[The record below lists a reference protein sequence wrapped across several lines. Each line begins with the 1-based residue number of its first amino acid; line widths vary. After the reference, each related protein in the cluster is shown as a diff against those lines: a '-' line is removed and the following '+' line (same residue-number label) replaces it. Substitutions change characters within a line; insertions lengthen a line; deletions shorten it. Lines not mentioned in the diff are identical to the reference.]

1 MSVLVVGSAALDS
14 IKTPYGEVTD
24 ALGGSAIYF
33 AAAASYFTPVR
44 MVAVVGQ
51 DFPMGQLEFL
61 SRRGVDTSG
70 LDVARGKTFRW
81 SGIYHQDMNQ
91 RDTVLTELNV
101 FENFSP
107 KLPASYKDTPYVF
120 LANIHPALQMEV
132 LDQVSNPRLVMLD
145 TMNLWIDTAMSDLK
159 KVMQRTDVIVLNDQE
174 TRQLTSETNLVKAA
188 RAVTNMGP
196 KAVIVKK
203 GEHGA
208 FIVSKDKFFA
218 VPAYPLETLFDP
230 TGAGDSFA
238 GGLAGYLAKRGSH
251 SFGNIRRGIAYGS
264 VIASFAVEQ
273 FSVERLRTLTMNEI
287 ETRLKQFSKMTRF

>member
-14 IKTPYGEVTD
+14 VKTPYGEVTD

-44 MVAVVGQ
+44 MVAVVGE
-51 DFPMGQLEFL
+51 DFPMDQLEFL
-61 SRRGVDTSG
+61 RHRGVDTGG
-70 LDVARGKTFRW
+70 LEVAAGKTFRW

-91 RDTVLTELNV
+91 RDTILTELNV
-101 FENFSP
+101 FQNFSP
-107 KLPASYKDTPYVF
+107 KLPESYKDTSYVF

-132 LDQVSNPRLVMLD
+132 LNQVSNPRLVMLD
-145 TMNLWIDTAMSDLK
+145 TMNLWIDTALSDLK
-159 KVMQRTDVIVLNDQE
+159 KVMQRTDIIVLNDQE
-174 TRQLTSETNLVKAA
+174 TRQLTGETNLIKAS
-188 RAVTNMGP
+188 RAVAQMGP

-208 FIVSKDKFFA
+208 FIVSRDKFFA

-238 GGLAGYLAKRGSH
+238 GGLTGYLAMCGNH
-251 SFGNIRRGIAYGS
+251 SFANIRRGIAYGS
-264 VIASFAVEQ
+264 VVASFAVEQ
-273 FSVERLRTLTMNEI
+273 FSVERLRTLTLDEI
-287 ETRLKQFSKMTRF
+287 EARLKQFSRMTRF

>member
-14 IKTPYGEVTD
+14 VKTPYGEVTD

-44 MVAVVGQ
+44 MVAVVGE
-51 DFPMGQLEFL
+51 DFPMDQLEFL
-61 SRRGVDTSG
+61 RQRGVDTGG
-70 LDVARGKTFRW
+70 LEVAAGKTFRW

-91 RDTVLTELNV
+91 RDTILTELNV
-101 FENFSP
+101 FQNFSP
-107 KLPASYKDTPYVF
+107 KLPESYKDTSYVF

-132 LDQVSNPRLVMLD
+132 LNQVSNPRLVMLD
-145 TMNLWIDTAMSDLK
+145 TMNLWIDTALDDLK
-159 KVMQRTDVIVLNDQE
+159 KVMQRTDIIVLNDQE
-174 TRQLTSETNLVKAA
+174 TRQLTGETNLIKAA
-188 RAVTNMGP
+188 RAVTKMGP

-208 FIVSKDKFFA
+208 FIVFRDKFFTIS
-218 VPAYPLETLFDP
+218 AYPLETLFDP

-238 GGLAGYLAKRGSH
+238 GGLTGYLAMRKSH

-273 FSVERLRTLTMNEI
+273 FSVERLRTLTLDEI
-287 ETRLKQFSKMTRF
+287 EARLKQFSRMTRF